1 MGYETDGPA
10 AVRPA
15 SGCDWRRDAATTPHP
30 LGRAG
35 EGEGLLCL
43 QLEGGS
49 YRDRK
54 NPGRD
59 SYRPRVRE
67 IRNEAKLTER
77 PKSAQPHELAR
88 TKHGFNRNWG
98 GGFYLDGDTARL
110 APPPSIRC
118 PQPTTTMAL
127 TAPRS
132 GKLTARRTKRCESE
146 AAGRAVQSWI
156 EEENARSRSKRVSRL
171 EMDNCNKSRAS
182 GALSPQSAIS
192 LKQTRRA
199 QSARQRRSA
208 SVLPGQGDRA
218 WDVPR
223 HERAVA
229 TLGTKPLIDT
239 STRSSRA
246 RVGYHQ
252 SPGSVALGPGDSYR
266 RHGGRKNEQTSD
278 GFC

>member
-1 MGYETDGPA
+1 MRYGSDGPVR
-10 AVRPA
+10 AV
-15 SGCDWRRDAATTPHP
+15 SGTGDWRRDAATTPHP

-35 EGEGLLCL
+35 EGDGLLCL

-59 SYRPRVRE
+59 SYRPRVSEVR
-67 IRNEAKLTER
+67 REAKLTER

-88 TKHGFNRNWG
+88 TKHGFTRNWG
-98 GGFYLDGDTARL
+98 GGFYLDGDTDTARL
-110 APPPSIRC
+110 APPSTTRC

-127 TAPRS
+127 TAQRS
-132 GKLTARRTKRCESE
+132 GKLTARRTKRCDSQ

-156 EEENARSRSKRVSRL
+156 EEEASRSRSKRVSRL
-171 EMDNCNKSRAS
+171 EMDNFNKSRAP
-182 GALSPQSAIS
+182 GAHSPQSTVS
-192 LKQTRRA
+192 LKQARRA

-208 SVLPGQGDRA
+208 PVLPGQGDRA

-229 TLGTKPLIDT
+229 TLGTRPLIDT
-239 STRSSRA
+239 ASRST

-252 SPGSVALGPGDSYR
+252 RAGDARVGQGNSYR
-266 RHGGRKNEQTSD
+266 KHGGRKNEQTSD